1 MPDYNVNPLDP
12 PTSIDELMRP
22 DLGPSASG
30 KINPTPSDMEMM
42 KLFLG
47 GPFAEMLA
55 GIIGVRRGPS
65 MDEQQRLH
73 EMMDRAGEEA
83 PGEEAPPLRR

>member
-1 MPDYNVNPLDP
+1 
-12 PTSIDELMRP
+12 
-22 DLGPSASG
+22 
-30 KINPTPSDMEMM
+30 MEMM

-83 PGEEAPPLRR
+83 SGEEAPPLRR